1 MTYWQT
7 VLGMMQVYLPSIG
20 LFFVG
25 GILGHGIANRLGV
38 SLRAEWTRWMTTLY
52 LFSLLIPL
60 PLWVEGSLFYRHLW
74 LVYAL
79 LSLAI
84 GTARGLAFPERE
96 EQRKRAQERLQRAR
110 ESIQQS
116 IEQQEDEKKHLLSRS
131 SLFVQEHRV
140 ATYKGKATSDA
151 HGKEELCTHAIR
163 GGTNGAS

>member
-7 VLGMMQVYLPSIG
+7 VVGMMQVYLPSIG

-84 GTARGLAFPERE
+84 GTARGLAFAERE
-96 EQRKRAQERLQRAR
+96 EQRRRAQERLRRAQ

-116 IEQQEDEKKHLLSRS
+116 IEQHEDEKKNLLSGS
-131 SLFVQEHRV
+131 SPSVQEHRV

-163 GGTNGAS
+163 GGTNGAF

>member
-1 MTYWQT
+1 MDYWQMA
-7 VLGMMQVYLPSIG
+7 LGMMQVYLPSIG

-25 GILGHGIANRLGV
+25 GILGHGIANGLGF

-79 LSLAI
+79 LSLMLGI
-84 GTARGLAFPERE
+84 ARGLAFPERE
-96 EQRKRAQERLQRAR
+96 EQRRRTQERLQRAR

-116 IEQQEDEKKHLLSRS
+116 MEQQQPPQKNFLPHRS
-131 SLFVQEHRV
+131 PFRAGTQ
-140 ATYKGKATSDA
+140 
-151 HGKEELCTHAIR
+151 
-163 GGTNGAS
+163 GGDV

>member
-1 MTYWQT
+1 MSYWQT
-7 VLGMMQVYLPSIG
+7 VLGMLQVYLPSIG
-20 LFFVG
+20 LFFIG
-25 GILGHGIANRLGV
+25 GTLGHGIATRLGV

-79 LSLAI
+79 LSLTI
-84 GTARGLAFPERE
+84 GTARGLAFPDRE
-96 EQRKRAQERLQRAR
+96 EQRRRTEERLQRAR
-110 ESIQQS
+110 ESIQRS
-116 IEQQEDEKKHLLSRS
+116 ISQREDERRPMLSLCS
-131 SLFVQEHRV
+131 FFMKEHD
-140 ATYKGKATSDA
+140 APTYKGKATPDA